1 MGFVLVT
8 PDNGQIETVSAPAE
22 GGRHGDA
29 LTQVGVAAKSGQRP
43 SSVQNANARV
53 GNIGNFITDLPPH
66 LALPDFFGPD
76 PQDPEVI
83 LQREQAAEDFLDSLK
98 GNISE
103 EDIALMTEAVEA
115 ALAAEEMIYPQT
127 VGPHDEVFIP
137 DEVEQAEELAQ
148 TLRDAGIPEDAIE
161 EMLSH
166 LLSPKLEDLEE
177 VTTPEEEMLR
187 EENKVLP

>member
-1 MGFVLVT
+1 MRRPFVPFLLLFLVGILVGNLASSMGFVLVT

-103 EDIALMTEAVEA
+103 EDIALMD
-115 ALAAEEMIYPQT
+115 
-127 VGPHDEVFIP
+127 GSSGG
-137 DEVEQAEELAQ
+137 
-148 TLRDAGIPEDAIE
+148 RAGGRRND
-161 EMLSH
+161 LSANGR
-166 LLSPKLEDLEE
+166 
-177 VTTPEEEMLR
+177 TA
-187 EENKVLP
+187 